1 MSPFLPSEQD
11 EEALL
16 AACKEAYVPKPCEDN
31 PGSFCEGLEN
41 FCSYESIKT
50 SCKMTCG
57 LC

>member
-1 MSPFLPSEQD
+1 MSPLLPSEQD

-16 AACKEAYVPKPCEDN
+16 AACKEAYVPKPCEDT
-31 PGSFCEGLEN
+31 PGAFCEGLEN
-41 FCSYESIKT
+41 FCSYESIKN